1 MLHDGCASY
10 EAAQDKKWKNNW
22 DNESGGNRK
31 ESPAGKEVEVIWA
44 CGEKRGALHRQQE
57 IEVERARKRGR
68 PKAVFTPHVWN
79 RNDSRTVPVPRVHTC
94 STAST
99 RSGSSRPPRD
109 VIAVERFRNRSG
121 WLCGVNGQLD
131 PFRNESS
138 QRGRF
143 GSLICACLAVDLV
156 LSTPLHKNVA
166 YFIGK

>member
-1 MLHDGCASY
+1 MDICVF
-10 EAAQDKKWKNNW
+10 N
-22 DNESGGNRK
+22 
-31 ESPAGKEVEVIWA
+31 
-44 CGEKRGALHRQQE
+44 KRLLRTTWTF
-57 IEVERARKRGR
+57 VDT
-68 PKAVFTPHVWN
+68 KAVFTPQVWN
-79 RNDSRTVPVPRVHTC
+79 QNGSGTVPVARVQTC

-99 RSGSSRPPRD
+99 RSGTSRPPRD
-109 VIAVERFRNRSG
+109 VIAVERFLNRSG

-156 LSTPLHKNVA
+156 LSIPLHKNEA